1 MISLEKYDLKFKKKY
16 GQNFLKDVNVVR
28 RIVDVV
34 KDRENSLVIEVGPG
48 GGILTRELATS
59 FSNVLCYEID
69 ESLNA
74 ELNSRI
80 GEFDNVHVIY
90 KDFLSCDINKDLENY
105 CYDNLYFISNVPYY
119 ITSPIILKLIDSG
132 ISFNKIVM
140 MVQKE
145 VGDRFS
151 SNFGSK
157 EYGAISVILQ
167 YYFDIKKEFIVS
179 KGNFVP
185 VPKVDSIII
194 SFTPKIRTNKCVDE
208 TKFRTIVNNSFQFKR
223 KTIKNNL
230 FNYDLDKI
238 NFVLEKHGYNLNSR
252 AEEIDVDTFIDLSNS
267 L

>member
-1 MISLEKYDLKFKKKY
+1 MEKYDLKFKKKY
-16 GQNFLKDVNVVR
+16 GQNFLKDVNIVK

-34 KDRENSLVIEVGPG
+34 KDREKSLVIEVGPG
-48 GGILTRELATS
+48 GGIMTRELATS
-59 FSNVLCYEID
+59 FDNVLCYEID
-69 ESLNA
+69 DSLKD

-80 GEFDNVHVIY
+80 GEFDNVDVIY
-90 KDFLSCDINKDLENY
+90 NDFLACDIDDDIKK
-105 CYDNLYFISNVPYY
+105 YDYKKLYFISNVPYY

-132 ISFNKIVM
+132 VYFNKIVM

-151 SNFGSK
+151 SNYGTK

-167 YYFDIKKEFIVS
+167 YYFDIKKEFVVS
-179 KGNFVP
+179 RGNFIP
-185 VPKVDSIII
+185 VPNVDSVII
-194 SFTPKIRTNKCVDE
+194 SFTPKNRTNKCIDD
-208 TKFRTIVNNSFQFKR
+208 TKLRSLVNNSFQFKR

-230 FNYDLDKI
+230 FNYDLDIVKG
-238 NFVLEKHGYNLNSR
+238 VLENHGYDLNSS

>member
-1 MISLEKYDLKFKKKY
+1 MEKYDLRFKKRY

-34 KDRENSLVIEVGPG
+34 QDKDDSLVIEVGPG

-59 FSNVLCYEID
+59 FNNVLCYEID
-69 ESLNA
+69 DSLKD

-80 GEFDNVHVIY
+80 GEFENVQVIY
-90 KDFLSCDINKDLENY
+90 KDFLTCDLSSDIEK
-105 CYDNLYFISNVPYY
+105 YDFKNLYFISNVPYY
-119 ITSPIILKLIDSG
+119 ITSPIILKLIDSD
-132 ISFNKIVM
+132 INFNKIVM

-151 SNFGSK
+151 SDCGSK

-179 KGNFVP
+179 RGNFVP
-185 VPKVDSIII
+185 VPKVDSVIV

-208 TKFRTIVNNSFQFKR
+208 TKFRILVNNSFQFKR

-230 FNYDLDKI
+230 FNYDLEI
-238 NFVLEKHGYNLNSR
+238 VESVLKKHGYDLNSR
-252 AEEIDVDTFIDLSNS
+252 AEEIDVETFIDLSNS